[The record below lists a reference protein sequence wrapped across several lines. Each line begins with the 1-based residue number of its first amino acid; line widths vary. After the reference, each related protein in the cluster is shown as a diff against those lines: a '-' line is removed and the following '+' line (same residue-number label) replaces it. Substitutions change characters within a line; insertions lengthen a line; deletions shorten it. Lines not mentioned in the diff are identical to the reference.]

1 MSGSNS
7 TYWFAQSLYTQG
19 FNYSN
24 PYAGSPLRRA
34 VSQADRKQKK
44 QQV

>member
-19 FNYSN
+19 YSYPN
-24 PYAGSPLRRA
+24 PFAYR
-34 VSQADRKQKK
+34 
-44 QQV
+44 

>member
-19 FNYSN
+19 FQLPESLRH
-24 PYAGSPLRRA
+24 PPLKALQASQVTAAG
-34 VSQADRKQKK
+34 V
-44 QQV
+44 

>member
-19 FNYSN
+19 FSYPN
-24 PYAGSPLRRA
+24 PYAKRR
-34 VSQADRKQKK
+34 
-44 QQV
+44 

>member
-19 FNYSN
+19 FSYPN
-24 PYAGSPLRRA
+24 PYVNRR
-34 VSQADRKQKK
+34 
-44 QQV
+44 